1 MNRMLINA
9 TQREELRVALLMGNK
24 LYDLDI
30 ERIGI
35 EQRKGNIYKGKIT
48 RIEPSLGA
56 AFVNF
61 GAERQGFLPLR
72 EVAKSYF
79 QVPQSEG
86 FISKVNIATVLKVG
100 QELMVQ
106 VDKEERGTK
115 GAALTTFISLSGAYL
130 VLMPNNPRA
139 GGISRRIEGHE
150 RDELR
155 EILNKLKVPESMG
168 VIIRTA
174 GMGKTLEE
182 LQWDL
187 DSLLYHWHAIQ
198 EASKQRPAPFLIHQ
212 EGDIIIRVIRDYLH
226 QDIMEI
232 LIDTPEVYNKT
243 VEYLKQTRPDF
254 VKRVKLYQNKT
265 PLFSQYQIEKQIETA
280 YQRVVNLP
288 SGGSIVIDHSEAL
301 VSIDINSARATG
313 GRDIEETA
321 FNTNMEAAE
330 EIARQLRLR
339 DIGGLI
345 VIDFID
351 MVSLHNQREVTNRL
365 REALRADRA
374 RIRLGNITKFGLLEM
389 SRQRLRPTLGEAIQ
403 VICPRCDGQGTIRS
417 TNSLALS
424 IIRLLEEEA
433 TMEKTAQI
441 QAHLPL
447 DVATYLLNEKR
458 TAINEIENRQGVRI
472 LIIPNQYIKTPKY
485 KIKRLRKNELPR
497 NERRIAS
504 YQLIEVPKVEV
515 PVSETPTLYKEV
527 PAVKMELQ
535 QPSPFVR
542 KKSGLLKKI
551 WSFFTK
557 KKDAKK
563 TARPKS
569 YEPRHSRYKRRFTRT
584 KYRKPTH

>member
-9 TQREELRVALLMGNK
+9 TQLEELRVALIMGNK
-24 LYDLDI
+24 LYDLDV

-35 EQRKGNIYKGKIT
+35 EQKKGNIYKGKIT

-72 EVAKSYF
+72 EVAQSYF
-79 QVPQSEG
+79 QVPQPECP
-86 FISKVNIATVLKVG
+86 ISRVNIAVVLKVG
-100 QELMVQ
+100 QEIMVQ

-115 GAALTTFISLSGAYL
+115 GAALTTFISLAGAYL

-139 GGISRRIEGHE
+139 GGISRRIEGPE

-155 EILNKLKVPESMG
+155 EILNKLKIPESMG

-187 DSLLYHWHAIQ
+187 DSLLYHWRAIL

-212 EGDIIIRVIRDYLH
+212 EGDIIIRIIRDYLH

-243 VEYLKQTRPDF
+243 IEYLKQTRPDF

-280 YQRVVNLP
+280 YQRAVNLP

-321 FNTNMEAAE
+321 FNTNVEAAE

-351 MVSLHNQREVTNRL
+351 MVSLQNQREVTNRL

-374 RIRLGNITKFGLLEM
+374 RIRIGNITKFGLLEM

-403 VICPRCDGQGTIRS
+403 VICPRCDGQGTVRS

-433 TMEKTAQI
+433 TIEKTAQI

-458 TAINEIENRQGVRI
+458 AAINEIENRQGVHI

-485 KIKRLRKNELPR
+485 KIRRLRKNELPR
-497 NERRIAS
+497 NERKIAS
-504 YQLIEVPKVEV
+504 YQLIEVPKIEV
-515 PVSETPTLYKEV
+515 PVEAPPLHKEV

-535 QPSPFVR
+535 QPSPSVR
-542 KKSGLLKKI
+542 KKVGLIKRL

-557 KKDAKK
+557 KKVEKEIAKP
-563 TARPKS
+563 RPYMPKRG
-569 YEPRHSRYKRRFTRT
+569 YYKGRFSRSE
-584 KYRKPTH
+584 YRKPTR